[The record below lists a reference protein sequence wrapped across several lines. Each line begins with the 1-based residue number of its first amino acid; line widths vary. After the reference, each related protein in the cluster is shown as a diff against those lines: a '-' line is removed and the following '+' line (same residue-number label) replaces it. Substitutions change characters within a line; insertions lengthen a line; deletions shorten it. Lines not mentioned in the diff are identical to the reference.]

1 MVQCN
6 GYDLVHDENVDKNYS
21 KNASL
26 DKESNRESCRR
37 QLLKRLLTR
46 SKGWCSCTRTIAL
59 GNTHPPSAFE
69 EQLAYKRGITS
80 SYENCESRRGFA
92 RHKYSILR
100 PRSVPQQTRL
110 HDHFRLTVR
119 SEQPSDKT
127 LGWQRPRQS
136 PHLHTGYP
144 TGGTNPRTHRTHSLR
159 AALPGPVRRI
169 ESLYIYIYI
178 RCRVSGRRCAERHRS
193 HRLLAAQQS
202 SASIGRCCG
211 HAFDLC
217 DRSPLWGGRCT
228 KRLQLAPVWIR
239 ATHQVIVIPLLRRP
253 I

>member
-178 RCRVSGRRCAERHRS
+178 FVAEFRAVAARSDTDHTGCWPHNRAAHQLDAVVATLLTCAIAALCGAVGAQSDFNWLPCGSG
-193 HRLLAAQQS
+193 
-202 SASIGRCCG
+202 
-211 HAFDLC
+211 
-217 DRSPLWGGRCT
+217 
-228 KRLQLAPVWIR
+228 
-239 ATHQVIVIPLLRRP
+239 LRTR
-253 I
+253 

>member
-6 GYDLVHDENVDKNYS
+6 GFDLVHDENVDKNYS

-119 SEQPSDKT
+119 SEQPRRRETKSRLAT
-127 LGWQRPRQS
+127 ASTITTP
-136 PHLHTGYP
+136 PHGLPHRWHEP
-144 TGGTNPRTHRTHSLR
+144 TNAPH
-159 AALPGPVRRI
+159 ALPPCCSAGP
-169 ESLYIYIYI
+169 
-178 RCRVSGRRCAERHRS
+178 
-193 HRLLAAQQS
+193 
-202 SASIGRCCG
+202 
-211 HAFDLC
+211 
-217 DRSPLWGGRCT
+217 
-228 KRLQLAPVWIR
+228 R
-239 ATHQVIVIPLLRRP
+239 A
-253 I
+253 